1 VSEPPLLQLQDLTV
15 GYKTRRGTGYAVRGV
30 DLTIRSGESW
40 AIVGESGS
48 GKSSLALAVMGLL
61 DRQTSE
67 VSGSAR
73 YDGRELLTMSERE
86 LRDLRGSHI
95 GMIFQDPMTCLTPH
109 LRIGDQVAEP
119 LVCHHNTPWSN
130 ARKEAAEL
138 LGAMGIQNPAER
150 ARQYPHEFS
159 GGMRQRAMIASAMA
173 CGPQLLVADEP
184 TTALDVTIQQQILDL
199 LRQERQKRNL
209 TVLLITHDLGVVSE
223 LCDHI
228 AVLYAGRVVETGP
241 AAAVFADP
249 QHPYTRALL
258 RAVPRT
264 DQAAGGELF
273 SLSGQPP
280 SPLDDIYGCP
290 FAPRCNH
297 AEPRCHKERP
307 ELPASDGH
315 AKACHVSLAKFALP
329 ASDLSER
336 QAANHSP
343 ALSCQDLAVSYPIR
357 KGMFSRERHAVLKG
371 IDLTVGQGEIV
382 GLVGES
388 GCGKTTLLRTVLGLQ
403 QPDSGSVTV
412 CGLGAAQDSHQRRF
426 LFSKVQL
433 VFQDP
438 YASLN
443 PRRRIGWSIAEPLRN
458 FTNQSRAEIEESV
471 RALLGEVG
479 LDASWSARYPHEFS
493 GGQRQRI
500 GIARALAVSPQVL
513 LCDEP
518 VSALDVSIQ
527 AQILNLLSELRKTR
541 NVAILFVSHDLAVV
555 RQMADRVAVMR
566 KGRIIECRPTDAL
579 FAAPEQPYTRQL
591 LAAAP
596 KVPAV

>member
-1 VSEPPLLQLQDLTV
+1 
-15 GYKTRRGTGYAVRGV
+15 
-30 DLTIRSGESW
+30 
-40 AIVGESGS
+40 
-48 GKSSLALAVMGLL
+48 
-61 DRQTSE
+61 
-67 VSGSAR
+67 
-73 YDGRELLTMSERE
+73 
-86 LRDLRGSHI
+86 
-95 GMIFQDPMTCLTPH
+95 
-109 LRIGDQVAEP
+109 
-119 LVCHHNTPWSN
+119 
-130 ARKEAAEL
+130 
-138 LGAMGIQNPAER
+138 
-150 ARQYPHEFS
+150 
-159 GGMRQRAMIASAMA
+159 
-173 CGPQLLVADEP
+173 
-184 TTALDVTIQQQILDL
+184 
-199 LRQERQKRNL
+199 
-209 TVLLITHDLGVVSE
+209 
-223 LCDHI
+223 
-228 AVLYAGRVVETGP
+228 
-241 AAAVFADP
+241 
-249 QHPYTRALL
+249 
-258 RAVPRT
+258 
-264 DQAAGGELF
+264 
-273 SLSGQPP
+273 
-280 SPLDDIYGCP
+280 
-290 FAPRCNH
+290 
-297 AEPRCHKERP
+297 
-307 ELPASDGH
+307 
-315 AKACHVSLAKFALP
+315 
-329 ASDLSER
+329 
-336 QAANHSP
+336 
-343 ALSCQDLAVSYPIR
+343 
-357 KGMFSRERHAVLKG
+357 MFSRERHAVLKG